1 MKKLILFM
9 GIPIV
14 WAAGSVMAAN
24 IEFHGDLNNRFL
36 VYTDRGDL
44 YSGFGT
50 IARLPDR
57 TDGNSSAPIGAKSA
71 PDSWGEI
78 KYRMWGEAATDEGG
92 IKGVY
97 AIEVGG
103 IRYGQT
109 EKGGGFSGDGKNVE
123 TRWAYTDFQIPT
135 FTRKARVRMG
145 LMPFKINP
153 FLWSETAM
161 GVQLNTDSLQLSW
174 IRGREAPTSSGGE
187 WADSDLDSLTARY
200 NFKMDEVKAGFFGTY
215 MWEGLA
221 DDVGDD
227 ITDRTARA
235 YEIKRFGDKEMSL
248 FALGVDGSYTM
259 PTDFGDLFFKW
270 DAIYENG
277 TFQDVA
283 EVGNDYDL
291 SAYLFHFDAGGHIGK
306 TNITYRFW
314 YATGDDNP
322 DDQNFDGFISVD
334 VDFADSIAL
343 MEGGYA
349 DDVAGTEMPYL
360 LDKGFIMNK
369 LSVDHKVSDKLKFGG
384 AVLYMLTAEDVPI
397 GNGQASNKVGLE
409 FDAYVSYMLFPNTE
423 LAFNAGYLISDDA
436 MDAWEVQYN
445 GQADQNIFRSDARL
459 RFKF

>member
-145 LMPFKINP
+145 LMPF
-153 FLWSETAM
+153 
-161 GVQLNTDSLQLSW
+161 
-174 IRGREAPTSSGGE
+174 
-187 WADSDLDSLTARY
+187 
-200 NFKMDEVKAGFFGTY
+200 
-215 MWEGLA
+215 
-221 DDVGDD
+221 
-227 ITDRTARA
+227 
-235 YEIKRFGDKEMSL
+235 
-248 FALGVDGSYTM
+248 
-259 PTDFGDLFFKW
+259 
-270 DAIYENG
+270 
-277 TFQDVA
+277 
-283 EVGNDYDL
+283 
-291 SAYLFHFDAGGHIGK
+291 
-306 TNITYRFW
+306 
-314 YATGDDNP
+314 
-322 DDQNFDGFISVD
+322 
-334 VDFADSIAL
+334 
-343 MEGGYA
+343 
-349 DDVAGTEMPYL
+349 
-360 LDKGFIMNK
+360 
-369 LSVDHKVSDKLKFGG
+369 
-384 AVLYMLTAEDVPI
+384 
-397 GNGQASNKVGLE
+397 
-409 FDAYVSYMLFPNTE
+409 
-423 LAFNAGYLISDDA
+423 
-436 MDAWEVQYN
+436 
-445 GQADQNIFRSDARL
+445 
-459 RFKF
+459 